1 MSDIYEKSLEELEYK
16 QLLNIISKFAYS
28 ETTKQEILETKPFQN
43 EDLLKLEINFVS
55 EMCDLISNEDSISLD
70 GFEDYSNI
78 LNKSKIIN
86 AVLNTDEILDILDLI
101 SSFRRVSNYFKNIN
115 QVYPNLI
122 ELTSNIFYNK
132 SLEKFINEIVETN
145 GEIKDNASVELKKIR
160 VEINEKSNYL
170 RDRIQKILK
179 KSLEVEVAQ
188 DDFFTIRE
196 DRFVIPL
203 KASSKRAYNGIIHG
217 VSATGNT
224 VFFEPQEIVELNN
237 KISLLRN
244 AEKREIYRLLE
255 ILTQQIAI
263 DADKLLYTTDILL
276 KLDYIIAKSKYA
288 LSVNAQKPTIV
299 TDNIIEFENIKHPLL
314 VNKIGSNKV
323 VPLSLKIDNQ
333 SRAFI
338 ISGPNAG
345 GKTVALKTI
354 GLNVLMVCS
363 GIFPIGNVRMNPRDV
378 YCSIGDHQSIENDL
392 STFSSQLSIIKD
404 IIDIADDKSIVLIDE
419 ICSGTD
425 PQEGSALASGIMDTL
440 IDYKINFIVTTHQ
453 SSLKNYALN
462 KEVVK
467 NASLEFD
474 ENNLKPTYKFL
485 DGLPGNSFA
494 FNLAKSLGFNSE
506 ILKKSEKYLFG
517 NQLDIEKS
525 IRELYKIRSEFEQ
538 NNIETM
544 KMKRLLVEK
553 ENKLNE
559 QLSKVQEKRESILQK
574 SKEEAASI
582 VENAQK
588 LIENKIQEIQEQKK
602 PVSEI
607 KKEFIIEKDK
617 IVQEAK
623 PQIQKSISK
632 NQTLNVGDF
641 VYVEDSNNA
650 GQIIEIIDKNVVVD
664 FNGIKI
670 KTKLKKLVKTEDT
683 PKEKPEY
690 KDNEFKF
697 GEVSKLDIRGMRAE
711 EAVKLLD
718 KTLSESITSNIPEI
732 SVIHGKGTGALR
744 TAIREFIQY
753 HHLVKSF
760 REGTLVEG
768 GSGVTIIEI

>member
-179 KSLEVEVAQ
+179 KSLEDEVAQ

-607 KKEFIIEKDK
+607 KKR
-617 IVQEAK
+617 
-623 PQIQKSISK
+623 
-632 NQTLNVGDF
+632 
-641 VYVEDSNNA
+641 VYYW
-650 GQIIEIIDKNVVVD
+650 K
-664 FNGIKI
+664 
-670 KTKLKKLVKTEDT
+670 
-683 PKEKPEY
+683 
-690 KDNEFKF
+690 
-697 GEVSKLDIRGMRAE
+697 R
-711 EAVKLLD
+711 
-718 KTLSESITSNIPEI
+718 
-732 SVIHGKGTGALR
+732 
-744 TAIREFIQY
+744 
-753 HHLVKSF
+753 
-760 REGTLVEG
+760 
-768 GSGVTIIEI
+768 

>member
-1 MSDIYEKSLEELEYK
+1 MSDIYEKSLEELEYN

-28 ETTKQEILETKPFQN
+28 ETTKLDIIATKPFQN
-43 EDLLKLEINFVS
+43 EDLLKLEIDFVS

-86 AVLNTDEILDILDLI
+86 AILNTDEILDVLDLI

-115 QVYPNLI
+115 QVYPKLI
-122 ELTSNIFYNK
+122 DLTSNIFYNK
-132 SLEKFINEIVETN
+132 SLEKFINEIVDVN

-170 RDRIQKILK
+170 RERIQKILK
-179 KSLEVEVAQ
+179 KSVEDEVAQ

-288 LSVNAQKPTIV
+288 LSVNAQKPTIIA
-299 TDNIIEFENIKHPLL
+299 DNTIEFENIKHPLL
-314 VNKIGSNKV
+314 VNKIGYNKV
-323 VPLSLKIDNQ
+323 VPLSLKIDDN

-404 IIDIADDKSIVLIDE
+404 IIDIADNKSLVLIDE

-506 ILKKSEKYLFG
+506 VLKKSEKYLFG

-525 IRELYKIRSEFEQ
+525 IRELYKIRSEFEL
-538 NNIETM
+538 NNNETL
-544 KMKRLLVEK
+544 KMKRILIEK
-553 ENKLNE
+553 EAKLNE
-559 QLSKVQEKRESILQK
+559 QLSKIQEKRNSVLQK
-574 SKEEAASI
+574 SKEEAANI

-607 KKEFIIEKDK
+607 KKEFIIDKDK

-632 NQTLNVGDF
+632 NQTLNIGDF

-650 GQIIEIIDKNVVVD
+650 GQIIEIIDKNVIVD

-670 KTKLKKLVKTEDT
+670 KTKLKKLVKTEVA

-690 KDNEFKF
+690 KENDFKF

-711 EAVKLLD
+711 EAIKLLD

-753 HHLVKSF
+753 HHLVKSY

>member
-179 KSLEVEVAQ
+179 KSLEDEVAQ